1 MIDRINV
8 LHIITAHFK
17 TLRSL
22 NNRSSNSIY
31 WGDLILFIILPL
43 IVAILLTY
51 RNISIKSISGDLIKS
66 VAIFAA
72 FLFNMLAIIYNSLKD
87 LSKDAET
94 DQIKKIYIKEIHTN
108 LSFNI
113 LVGIILIV
121 LLVIQSTFSDN
132 VSCIKAIIEDLLN
145 ILNYYFLILFVLT
158 LLMNLNRVYI
168 LLNKQIVK
176 ENDS

>member
-1 MIDRINV
+1 MIERINV
-8 LHIITAHFK
+8 VHIISAHFK

-22 NNRSSNSIY
+22 NNRTSNAIY
-31 WGDLILFIILPL
+31 WGDMLLFIIAPA
-43 IVAILLTY
+43 IVAVFLTY
-51 RNISIKSISGDLIKS
+51 KNININSISGDLIKS

-94 DQIKKIYIKEIHTN
+94 DLIKKIYVKEIHTN

-132 VSCIKAIIEDLLN
+132 GSCIKVVIED
-145 ILNYYFLILFVLT
+145 ILNVVNYYLLILFVLT

-168 LLNKQIVK
+168 LLNKQILK
-176 ENDS
+176 DNES